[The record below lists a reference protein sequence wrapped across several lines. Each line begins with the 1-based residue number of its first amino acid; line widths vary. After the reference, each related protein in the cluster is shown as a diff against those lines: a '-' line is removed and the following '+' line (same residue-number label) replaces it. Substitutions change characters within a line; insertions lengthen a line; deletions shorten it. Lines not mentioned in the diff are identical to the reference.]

1 MQLGISVEIRISSD
15 DYFSEKIRQTTQ
27 NVPMERT
34 FKTYK
39 SLLPTKWSYG
49 TENLIFEKLEMKGN
63 LQLN

>member
-15 DYFSEKIRQTTQ
+15 DYFSEKIRQPTQ

-39 SLLPTKWSYG
+39 SLLHTKCSYR
-49 TENLIFEKLEMKGN
+49 TENLIFEKLAMKGN